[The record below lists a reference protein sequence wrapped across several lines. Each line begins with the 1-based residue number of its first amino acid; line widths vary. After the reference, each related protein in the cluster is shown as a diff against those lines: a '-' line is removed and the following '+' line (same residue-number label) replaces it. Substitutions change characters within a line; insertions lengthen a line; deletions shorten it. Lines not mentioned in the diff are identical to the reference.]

1 MEQVICSSPV
11 FLVQGKKIL
20 SAAYNPL
27 FDLGYETSCIDAF
40 FPSDQSPVADHQ
52 MTSSQVG
59 DLDLTAREWLA
70 L

>member
-11 FLVQGKKIL
+11 FLVQGKIL
-20 SAAYNPL
+20 STAYKPL
-27 FDLGYETSCIDAF
+27 FDLGNETSCIDAF
-40 FPSDQSPVADHQ
+40 FPSDQNPVVDHQ

-59 DLDLTAREWLA
+59 DLDLTAREWLP